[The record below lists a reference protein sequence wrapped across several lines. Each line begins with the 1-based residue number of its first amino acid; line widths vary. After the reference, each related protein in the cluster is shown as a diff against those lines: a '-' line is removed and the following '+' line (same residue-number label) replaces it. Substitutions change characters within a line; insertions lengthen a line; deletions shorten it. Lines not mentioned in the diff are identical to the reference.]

1 MKKLTRF
8 KLLLIGVLI
17 SIAVDVAFAAKKDV
31 YVIVYRKG
39 QTSSTTVNRAPGKL
53 PIEVVY
59 DNETRQVEVTGDEE
73 MAAQVY
79 LCDENGNTLDS
90 ANSVNAV
97 LNVPETYSGLLI
109 IRVESEEWI
118 ATGKIAV

>member
-1 MKKLTRF
+1 MKKI
-8 KLLLIGVLI
+8 LLLFGLLLSASLSI
-17 SIAVDVAFAAKKDV
+17 SADRYTVILKKNTNGGEN
-31 YVIVYRKG
+31 KN
-39 QTSSTTVNRAPGKL
+39 TTVHRAPGKL

-59 DNETRQVEVTGDEE
+59 DNETRQVEVSGDEE

-109 IRVESEEWI
+109 IRVESAEWI

>member
-1 MKKLTRF
+1 MLKKLLFAGITI
-8 KLLLIGVLI
+8 LLALQVSATNYTVLMKGH
-17 SIAVDVAFAAKKDV
+17 KKGYDD
-31 YVIVYRKG
+31 RN
-39 QTSSTTVNRAPGKL
+39 TTVRRTPFNP
-53 PIEVVY
+53 PVEVVY
-59 DNETRQVEVTGDEE
+59 DNETRQVEVSGDEE

-118 ATGKIAV
+118 ATGKIAI

>member
-1 MKKLTRF
+1 MKKF
-8 KLLLIGVLI
+8 LLILGILLPIVLNV
-17 SIAVDVAFAAKKDV
+17 SASK
-31 YVIVYRKG
+31 YSVIMTKQRQNNPEKV
-39 QTSSTTVNRAPGKL
+39 TTPHRAPEKL

-79 LCDENGNTLDS
+79 LSDENGNTLDS

-97 LNVPETYSGLLI
+97 LTVPETYSGLLI
-109 IRVESEEWI
+109 IRVESAEWI